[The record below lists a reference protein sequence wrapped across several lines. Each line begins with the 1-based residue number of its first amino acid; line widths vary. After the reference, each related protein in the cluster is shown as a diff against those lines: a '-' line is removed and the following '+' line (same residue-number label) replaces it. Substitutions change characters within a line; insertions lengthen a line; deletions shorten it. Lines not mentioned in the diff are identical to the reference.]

1 MKRKVFLLV
10 LLGYLLLN
18 VRCDRH
24 KLPNVIIIFADDMGY
39 GDLACYGSEMNR
51 TPNIDRMAAEGIRF
65 TDFYVSS
72 GVCTPSRSSLMTG
85 CYPRRVDMHVNAR
98 PFGMVGRQVLFGAS
112 HKGLNPDEITLAEI
126 LKSKGYA
133 TTCIGKWHLGDQEP
147 FLPTRQ
153 GFDHYFGIPY
163 SNDMNYSWCPVPLMR
178 DEEVIEAPVDQNTLT
193 RRYTEEA
200 IRFIEKNKSGPFFIY
215 LPHTMV
221 HDPLHASDAFRGKS
235 KNGIFGDAVEELD
248 WSVGQINEYL
258 KSNGL
263 DENTLVIF
271 TSDNGAPRTPG
282 ASNAPLSGWK
292 GSTQEGGMREPCIMK
307 WPAKIPSGMI
317 TSELATTMDI
327 VPTLA
332 LLVGFKYPDN
342 RIIDG
347 HNILDL
353 MTVKGALSPTEV
365 FYYYQLEQLQAV
377 RSGTWKLLLP
387 LDSMYKSI
395 HMGTF
400 MPGRELNLINL
411 STDIREENDVSSS
424 HPDIVAKLL
433 EYARL
438 AREDLGDM
446 GLEGRNTRPAGYVDR
461 PLPQLMQPVRDST
474 VFQKNFDKDE

>member
-1 MKRKVFLLV
+1 MKKTLFLLAI
-10 LLGYLLLN
+10 LGFFLVN
-18 VRCDRH
+18 VRCGRQE
-24 KLPNVIIIFADDMGY
+24 LPNVIIIFADDMGY
-39 GDLACYGSEMNR
+39 GDLACYGSEKNR

-72 GVCTPSRSSLMTG
+72 GVCSPSRASLMTG

-98 PFGMVGRQVLFGAS
+98 PFGMVGRQVLFAAS

-133 TTCIGKWHLGDQEP
+133 TACIGKWHLGDQEP

-153 GFDHYFGIPY
+153 GFDQYFGIPY
-163 SNDMNYSWCPVPLMR
+163 SNDMTYSWCPVPLMR

-200 IRFIEKNKSGPFFIY
+200 IRFIEKNKGGPFFIY
-215 LPHTMV
+215 LPHAMV

-235 KNGIFGDAVEELD
+235 RNGIFGDAVEEMD
-248 WSVGQINEYL
+248 WSVGRINEYL
-258 KSNGL
+258 EANGL

-307 WPAKIPSGMI
+307 WPARIPRGMI

-332 LLVGFKYPDN
+332 KLVGFEYPDN

-347 HNILDL
+347 HDIIDL
-353 MTVKGALSPTEV
+353 MTVKGAPSPTEV

-395 HMGTF
+395 HRGTF
-400 MPGRELNLINL
+400 MPGRELQLIDL
-411 STDIREENDVSSS
+411 SADIGETTDVSSS
-424 HPDIVAKLL
+424 HPDIVARLM
-433 EYARL
+433 EYAQQ

-446 GLEGRNTRPAGYVDR
+446 GREGRNTRPAGFVAR
-461 PLPQLMQPVRDST
+461 SVPQLMKPVRDST
-474 VFQKNFDKDE
+474 VYQKNFDIDE

>member
-1 MKRKVFLLV
+1 
-10 LLGYLLLN
+10 
-18 VRCDRH
+18 
-24 KLPNVIIIFADDMGY
+24 
-39 GDLACYGSEMNR
+39 
-51 TPNIDRMAAEGIRF
+51 
-65 TDFYVSS
+65 
-72 GVCTPSRSSLMTG
+72 
-85 CYPRRVDMHVNAR
+85 
-98 PFGMVGRQVLFGAS
+98 
-112 HKGLNPDEITLAEI
+112 
-126 LKSKGYA
+126 
-133 TTCIGKWHLGDQEP
+133 
-147 FLPTRQ
+147 
-153 GFDHYFGIPY
+153 
-163 SNDMNYSWCPVPLMR
+163 MR

-282 ASNAPLSGWK
+282 GSNAPLSGWK